1 HEAREVPRRRAGAR
15 ATTPRSLAGTER
27 GERALCPMAHLPIGV
42 LVAIRLAQD
51 ADQRGDAGAGAR
63 AELAERVEGIAGHR
77 NALVEELEQG
87 RYGGLADLDEAP
99 ERLVPAL
106 VAPAVPPGHDRVL
119 ARLVSPVAEGL
130 PADELVAV
138 ASDEGRVKA
147 IDEPAGHP
155 AVGSGK
161 RGRERAAAQNT
172 PIRCAVSS
180 ARWAANGPAS
190 RTSRAT
196 PARSC
201 GSADTAG
208 SSDCPRRP
216 RGTRAAPDSGGRGQT
231 IHETLGSFPR
241 QPRLTIGCAP
251 SRTQNTEPWRR
262 ALHVV

>member
-1 HEAREVPRRRAGAR
+1 
-15 ATTPRSLAGTER
+15 
-27 GERALCPMAHLPIGV
+27 
-42 LVAIRLAQD
+42 
-51 ADQRGDAGAGAR
+51 
-63 AELAERVEGIAGHR
+63 
-77 NALVEELEQG
+77 
-87 RYGGLADLDEAP
+87 
-99 ERLVPAL
+99 
-106 VAPAVPPGHDRVL
+106 
-119 ARLVSPVAEGL
+119 
-130 PADELVAV
+130 
-138 ASDEGRVKA
+138 VKA

-161 RGRERAAAQNT
+161 RGRERAAAQNI
-172 PIRCAVSS
+172 PMRCAVSS

-190 RTSRAT
+190 RTSHAT

-251 SRTQNTEPWRR
+251 SRTQNTEPWRP
-262 ALHVV
+262 ALHVVCCVGSVMWIIAASSRVLRPRAVLHGIWSRSGLAPRANRRPAPRSAAGHRRRPWLWRIPSGVRAEHTWVGSGGPCTGRAVGL